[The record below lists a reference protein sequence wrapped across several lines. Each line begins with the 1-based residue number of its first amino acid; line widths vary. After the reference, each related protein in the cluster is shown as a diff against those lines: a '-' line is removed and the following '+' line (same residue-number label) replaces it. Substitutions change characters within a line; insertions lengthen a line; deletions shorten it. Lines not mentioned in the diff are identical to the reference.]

1 MNLRKFFS
9 HKGQTS
15 VEYILILSVAIS
27 LGITVFNK
35 LNEHLVDNPNGMI
48 GKPLNSFK
56 KQLDSSGRYRQYP
69 MPVRMGR

>member
-1 MNLRKFFS
+1 MKPRKSFS
-9 HKGQTS
+9 QKGQTS
-15 VEYILILSVAIS
+15 VEYILMLSVAIS

-35 LNEHLVDNPNGMI
+35 LNEHLVENPNGMI

-56 KQLDSSGRYRQYP
+56 KQLDASDRYRQFP

>member
-1 MNLRKFFS
+1 MNLRNFCS
-9 HKGQTS
+9 NKGQTS
-15 VEYILILSVAIS
+15 VEYILMLSVAIS

>member
-15 VEYILILSVAIS
+15 VDYILILSVAIS

>member
-9 HKGQTS
+9 NKGQTS

-56 KQLDSSGRYRQYP
+56 KQLESSGRYRQYP